1 MKLTL
6 SLGTTSTWIQ
16 FSAPSALWS
25 QCIRWRDVTN
35 FEVAFANT
43 LFELEL
49 SSDLDKMP
57 TRVVLPAPF
66 VQLEVQEYVL
76 IKVLQDG

>member
-1 MKLTL
+1 
-6 SLGTTSTWIQ
+6 
-16 FSAPSALWS
+16 
-25 QCIRWRDVTN
+25 
-35 FEVAFANT
+35 VAFANT

-49 SSDLDKMP
+49 RSDLDKMP

-76 IKVLQDG
+76 IKVPQDD